1 MIIAS
6 FNVNSIRARLPV
18 LEKWF
23 KKIQPEVLCIQETKV
38 TDTDFPVKEIN
49 SFGYEAV
56 YMGEKSYNGVAVL
69 SKIPIEKVFYGFDGK
84 GRDEGTR
91 LISVKINGINIINT
105 YIPQGTSPES
115 EKFQYKLKFF
125 SRLKK
130 YFSSKFSDKDILVWT
145 GDFNVAPI
153 DIDVHDPKRLY
164 GHVGFH
170 PDEHKALE
178 KVKASGFTDIFRK
191 YHPEPGHYT
200 FFDYRVRDCVARGL
214 GWRVDHIWANNPAL
228 LKTRDSWIDKEPRL
242 FERPSDHTPIL
253 AKFDFE

>member
-23 KKIQPEVLCIQETKV
+23 DKTKPDVLCVQETKA
-38 TDTDFPVKEIN
+38 TDQDFPIDEIK
-49 SFGYEAV
+49 SLGYDAV
-56 YMGEKSYNGVAVL
+56 FKGEKSYNGVAVL
-69 SKIPIEKVFYGFDGK
+69 SRFPIENVIYGFDGK
-84 GRDEGTR
+84 GSDEGTR
-91 LISVKINGINIINT
+91 LISVKIKGFNIINS
-105 YIPQGTSPES
+105 YIPQGTSPDS

-125 SRLKK
+125 SRMKK
-130 YFSSKFSDKDILVWT
+130 FFSSKFSGDDPLVWV
-145 GDFNVAPI
+145 GDFNVAPL

-164 GHVGFH
+164 GHVGYH

-178 KVKASGFTDIFRK
+178 VVKNLGFDDIFRK

-200 FFDYRVRDCVARGL
+200 FFDYRVRDSVARLL
-214 GWRVDHIWANNPAL
+214 GWRVDHIWGNKAAS
-228 LKTRDSWIDKEPRL
+228 LKSKKSWIDKEPRL

-253 AKFDFE
+253 AEFDV